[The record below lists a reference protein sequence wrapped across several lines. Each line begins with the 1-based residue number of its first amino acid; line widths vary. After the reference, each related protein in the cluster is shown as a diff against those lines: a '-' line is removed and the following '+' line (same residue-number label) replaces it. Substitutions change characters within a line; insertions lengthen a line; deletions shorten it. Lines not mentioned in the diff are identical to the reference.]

1 MERRVLIG
9 YWSRKKEDHDAIAW
23 RISRYQRR
31 TKKSKKDTL
40 FEHSTATVF
49 GDFALIRG
57 CGIRRSFERG
67 EHTVARRGRGARVN
81 QRSNKQPWV
90 IHGKVSPQPIPTR
103 ETEGE
108 SAAVGQSVPNSV
120 QTHLPDYGSTSPD
133 GTWSNVAPSW
143 SNACSPCCLCT
154 ARSSKEKTNKRELYW
169 PPTWRACAVLFQ
181 IFHAVY

>member
-67 EHTVARRGRGARVN
+67 EHTVARRGREAHVN

-90 IHGKVSPQPIPTR
+90 IHGKVSPQPIATR

-108 SAAVGQSVPNSV
+108 SAAVGRSV
-120 QTHLPDYGSTSPD
+120 
-133 GTWSNVAPSW
+133 GTQ
-143 SNACSPCCLCT
+143 LCT
-154 ARSSKEKTNKRELYW
+154 NPFARLRLDIAGRNLEQRGTVVVQRVLPLLPLHSSFVQRKNK
-169 PPTWRACAVLFQ
+169 
-181 IFHAVY
+181 